1 MQMLTDPVYFNSI
14 DLNLVPGVT
23 WTGFDTFRT
32 PTRDIKNYS
41 LAYENSSVTPSAFY
55 TNKKINL
62 RGVITR
68 STRDL
73 FDASLDTLRQYIDN
87 REATLKLPQSGAY
100 RQYTATV
107 SNIGISGIAGGFGEV
122 DIEFLC
128 SDPFG
133 YDTSTTT
140 VLSVSGLTSGNK
152 SYPITVSGTAKQQI
166 KITLLINSLTNGT
179 AKTITLSNPIA
190 GTTITIIRDWAALE
204 TLVIDPST
212 KSVTVSSASVE
223 FTGNLSEWSPGAGF
237 INYTDNF
244 TARNV
249 DITGIYTKRYL

>member
-1 MQMLTDPVYFNSI
+1 MQMLTDAVYFNDI
-14 DLNLVPGVT
+14 DLNLVPGLT
-23 WTGFDTFRT
+23 ITGFDTNRY
-32 PTRDIKNYS
+32 PNRDVKNYA
-41 LAYENSSVTPSAFY
+41 LAYEDKSTTPSAFY
-55 TNKKINL
+55 SNKKINI
-62 RGVITR
+62 RGVIVR
-68 STRDL
+68 SSRESL
-73 FDASLDTLRQYIDN
+73 DASIDMLRQYTN
-87 REATLKLPQSGAY
+87 QREATLKLFQSGVY

-107 SNIGISGIAGGFGEV
+107 ANIGFGNITGGYCDF

-166 KITLLINSLTNGT
+166 KITLLINSLTSGT

-212 KSVTVSSASVE
+212 KSVTVASAPVE